1 MTLEQIIK
9 LLDAGYKKADIEA
22 MQAPAQPEAAA
33 EPEPQKDPEPVP
45 APVAKPEPVPA
56 PVAKPEEKKPE
67 SEPVNAQM
75 LQEMRDLKKAVY
87 AMNIMNSSQPGQPES
102 VDDILAKALKEG

>member
-1 MTLEQIIK
+1 MTLEEIIK
-9 LLDAGYKKADIEA
+9 LIDAGYTKEDIQKL
-22 MQAPAQPEAAA
+22 QAPAAEEKQP
-33 EPEPQKDPEPVP
+33 EPEPAPEP
-45 APVAKPEPVPA
+45 
-56 PVAKPEEKKPE
+56 KPEEKKPD

-87 AMNIMNSSQPGQPES
+87 AMNIMNSEQPEQRET